1 MPFEELVASCDRAAS
16 SCFLSMDSRLIWACA
31 AGNNEPSL
39 SLSGRGLPRNLRHSH
54 THQASRISSRKTG
67 DGIPGSI
74 PKVRLLLLLG
84 CCTPE
89 LILAEKIGDN
99 PRRSGYRQILR
110 VAGPIDHFMWIGERR
125 GQPYQQ
131 PEADEHRRK

>member
-1 MPFEELVASCDRAAS
+1 MPFEELVASCDRAAG
-16 SCFLSMDSRLIWACA
+16 SCFLNMDSRLIWACA

-74 PKVRLLLLLG
+74 PKVRSYYFWG
-84 CCTPE
+84 
-89 LILAEKIGDN
+89 
-99 PRRSGYRQILR
+99 
-110 VAGPIDHFMWIGERR
+110 VARPN
-125 GQPYQQ
+125 
-131 PEADEHRRK
+131 